1 MHRQAIDLY
10 TYLMLTKKNTTMNTL
25 IKSSGIPSIRTLM
38 EDFWNSENLLERA
51 FRRDLLPAV
60 NIKENESNFEI
71 EVAAPGFQK
80 QDFKVDI
87 QNDVLN
93 ISAETK
99 DESTEEKDNY
109 TRREFSYSSF
119 NRSFSLPKNVK
130 EENVQARYENGI
142 LKLKLEKAEKE
153 LPQKKSIAI
162 E

>member
-1 MHRQAIDLY
+1 M
-10 TYLMLTKKNTTMNTL
+10 
-25 IKSSGIPSIRTLM
+25 KSSGIPSIKTIM

-51 FRRDLLPAV
+51 FRRDILPAV
-60 NIKENESNFEI
+60 NIKENEGNYEI

-99 DESTEEKDNY
+99 EESSEERDNY
-109 TRREFSYSSF
+109 TRKEFSYSSF

-130 EENVQARYENGI
+130 DENVQARYENGV
-142 LKLKLEKAEKE
+142 LKLKLEEAKE
-153 LPQKKSIAI
+153 EPQRKSIAV

>member
-1 MHRQAIDLY
+1 
-10 TYLMLTKKNTTMNTL
+10 MNTL
-25 IKSSGIPSIRTLM
+25 MKSSGIPSIKTIM

-51 FRRDLLPAV
+51 FRRDILPAV
-60 NIKENESNFEI
+60 NIKENEGNYEI

-99 DESTEEKDNY
+99 EESSEERDNY
-109 TRREFSYSSF
+109 TRKEFSYSSF

-130 EENVQARYENGI
+130 DENVQARYENGV
-142 LKLKLEKAEKE
+142 LKLKLGKAEKE
-153 LPQKKSIAI
+153 EPQRKSIAV